1 MDSAPGGHIY
11 GVHMVAEG
19 RSKDE
24 ACAQPAP
31 VRVVSVRGGHGGG
44 GRGVRSTRPKPA
56 PVGEVIARGA
66 WRSPISGSALLWAAL
81 AEVFLAGLNQ
91 AQSTPLS
98 EAHLEPPR
106 TGVLYYIEQMDF
118 LREQCH
124 TASLGELIEAESTL
138 AFVFT
143 PLTATRAGRRSLES
157 WRVPRTKRSSS
168 TPIFTGF
175 SPTGE
180 RSRLTG

>member
-1 MDSAPGGHIY
+1 MDSAPAWGAY
-11 GVHMVAEG
+11 GVHMVVEG

-31 VRVVSVRGGHGGG
+31 VRVVSVRGGQ
-44 GRGVRSTRPKPA
+44 RMVVWTIEACALASTRPKPA

-98 EAHLEPPR
+98 EGGAPR
-106 TGVLYYIEQMDF
+106 T
-118 LREQCH
+118 
-124 TASLGELIEAESTL
+124 
-138 AFVFT
+138 
-143 PLTATRAGRRSLES
+143 P
-157 WRVPRTKRSSS
+157 
-168 TPIFTGF
+168 
-175 SPTGE
+175 
-180 RSRLTG
+180 

>member
-98 EAHLEPPR
+98 EGGAPR
-106 TGVLYYIEQMDF
+106 T
-118 LREQCH
+118 
-124 TASLGELIEAESTL
+124 
-138 AFVFT
+138 
-143 PLTATRAGRRSLES
+143 P
-157 WRVPRTKRSSS
+157 
-168 TPIFTGF
+168 
-175 SPTGE
+175 
-180 RSRLTG
+180 